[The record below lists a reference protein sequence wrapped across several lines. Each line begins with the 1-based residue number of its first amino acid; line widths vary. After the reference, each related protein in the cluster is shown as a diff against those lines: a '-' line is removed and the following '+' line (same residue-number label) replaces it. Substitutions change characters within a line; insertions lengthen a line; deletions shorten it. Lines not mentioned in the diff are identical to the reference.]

1 MTFASSLAQHMVPTP
16 PPRQCVAWKSS
27 GLRIQEARNLKWDG
41 DRPGEHTP
49 REVPP
54 KEVV

>member
-27 GLRIQEARNLKWDG
+27 GLRIQEAQKLKWDG